1 MSFSVLLLLCF
12 FPPNLYFLQGM
23 TIVYERKVKV
33 ILKREGRDRH
43 RGRNSGVEGR
53 RHSSL
58 RHVITQIFNQAM
70 YFPVLTACSLHSG
83 YPFAYYLQVFKTSNF

>member
-12 FPPNLYFLQGM
+12 FSPNLYFLQGM

-43 RGRNSGVEGR
+43 RGRNSGVKGEETR
-53 RHSSL
+53 
-58 RHVITQIFNQAM
+58 F
-70 YFPVLTACSLHSG
+70 FEACDN
-83 YPFAYYLQVFKTSNF
+83 ADI